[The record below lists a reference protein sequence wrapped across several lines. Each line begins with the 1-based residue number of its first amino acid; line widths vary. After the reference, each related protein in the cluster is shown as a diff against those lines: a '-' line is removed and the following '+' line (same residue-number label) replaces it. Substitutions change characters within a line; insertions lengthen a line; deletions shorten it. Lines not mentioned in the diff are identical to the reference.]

1 MRPGITPGAA
11 PAPTYA
17 DTHPYALRLR
27 TNTNRY
33 KEPQDM
39 ADSSFDIVSKV
50 ERQEVDN
57 ALNQTAKEISQRYD
71 FKGVG
76 ASISWSGDKILME
89 ANSEDRVKAVLDV
102 FQSKLIKRGISLKA
116 LDAGEP
122 QLSGKEYKIFASIE
136 EGISQDNAK
145 KVAKIIRDEGPKGV
159 KAQVQGDE
167 LRVSS
172 KSRDDLQTVIALLKG
187 KDFDFALQFVNYR

>member
-1 MRPGITPGAA
+1 
-11 PAPTYA
+11 
-17 DTHPYALRLR
+17 
-27 TNTNRY
+27 
-33 KEPQDM
+33 M

-57 ALNQTAKEISQRYD
+57 ALNQAAKEIAQRYD

-76 ASISWSGDKILME
+76 ASIAWSGEKIEMRASGE
-89 ANSEDRVKAVLDV
+89 ERVKAVLDI
-102 FQSKLIKRGISLKA
+102 FQAKLVKRGISLKA

-122 QLSGKEYKIFASIE
+122 QASGKEYKLFASLK
-136 EGISQDNAK
+136 EGISQDDAK

-167 LRVSS
+167 LRVTS
-172 KSRDDLQTVIALLKG
+172 KSRDALQEIITLLKG
-187 KDFDFALQFVNYR
+187 KDLEFPLQFVNYR